1 MNTRAKVAI
10 VGMMVLAGA
19 SIGPSVFAQNNYGLT
34 AGETI
39 MAWVYQYQSPGV
51 GKLTVE
57 YSGGNPVFVPLNGSW
72 VQSNASWSKMD
83 AVAPLLA
90 AYRGGDASSITSIFP
105 TGVGVKVSSDVAA
118 AMTVQKFNPSEVRGQ
133 PLAPSAS
140 TLTSATKSWLDSTG
154 WSGALATYEAGQ
166 TTTTKPSTQPSSPP
180 QSPKPTHS
188 TAPTTKP
195 SYNTQPK
202 VSTQPTKTTT
212 PVTQHTTAP
221 KSLPVATKT
230 QPVSVA
236 PSASVSPSSVPLP
249 PKTPY
254 LAHHHVSRSHA
265 VVAAGSHGQ
274 HKDAHHTNPWP
285 WVIAG
290 IVVVG
295 GAGGW
300 LIRRRMG

>member
-1 MNTRAKVAI
+1 MNTRAKVGI
-10 VGMMVLAGA
+10 VGMMVWAGA
-19 SIGPSVFAQNNYGLT
+19 SIGPAVFAQNNYGLT

-72 VQSNASWSKMD
+72 VQNNASWSKMD

-90 AYRGGDASSITSIFP
+90 AYRGGDASSIASIFP
-105 TGVGVKVSSDVAA
+105 TGVGVQVSSDVAA
-118 AMTVQKFNPSEVRGQ
+118 AMTVQKFNPSEVGGQ

-180 QSPKPTHS
+180 QSPKPTNS
-188 TAPTTKP
+188 AAPSSNAP
-195 SYNTQPK
+195 PK
-202 VSTQPTKTTT
+202 VSTQPPKTTT
-212 PVTQHTTAP
+212 SVSQHTTTP

-254 LAHHHVSRSHA
+254 LAHHHVPRSHA
-265 VVAAGSHGQ
+265 MVVADSHGQ
-274 HKDAHHTNPWP
+274 HHAVHHTSPWP
-285 WVIAG
+285 WIIGG